1 MEATSWWATKT
12 SRRCSDC
19 LPVDRLAEMVLAEA
33 MMAMMMLDKA
43 AVTAMKLWFTIIF
56 GVVVHQVME
65 FWCTK

>member
-1 MEATSWWATKT
+1 
-12 SRRCSDC
+12 
-19 LPVDRLAEMVLAEA
+19 MVLAEA